1 MVVLIMKKLVKRF
14 DKQGIVMDYLPWLII
29 GIAVLAII
37 FIAMFLLKDKGI
49 GFIDKILN
57 LFRSS

>member
-1 MVVLIMKKLVKRF
+1 MKKLVKRF
-14 DKQGIVMDYLPWLII
+14 DKKGVVMDYLPWLII